1 MLLKSEGFYC
11 SPERIQDLNQA
22 TPASQANNIVRPEQN
37 EQDFLTRLSSINT
50 DEFKRSLTGIKR
62 GVEREALRVNPQ
74 GGLATTAHQEALG
87 APLSHETITTD
98 FSEALLEFITPPE
111 TSVKRTLSQLA
122 DIHKYVQQSIG
133 EERLWPLSMPCFVSK
148 ETAIPIAR
156 YGTSNVAQ
164 MKEVYR
170 KGLHNRYGSMMQ
182 VIAGVHF
189 NWSLPDEFWQLW
201 CQSQGVH
208 FNKGTV
214 SNAYFDLIRNFKRL
228 AWLVPYLYGA
238 SPALCKSFLAGK
250 EQKFDF
256 KLLGKGT
263 LYLPY
268 ATSLRMSDLGY
279 TNSEQSA
286 LNICYNDLDSY
297 VKTVRA
303 AINTP
308 SESYAKF
315 ASGENGEWQQL
326 NANVLQIENE
336 LYSPIR
342 PKQVA
347 KSLEKPSD
355 ALADRGVSY
364 IEVRALDVNPFSSI
378 GIKSEQFYFLDVFL
392 LYCLLTPSQKFEASA
407 YAEANSNL
415 TKVVLEGRKP
425 GLLLLDNS
433 EEKTLQIWGRALF
446 EDFALIAKVLDEA
459 NGTDWHS
466 EAVKSELE
474 KINNPDLTPSARWLN
489 ELLTNNVDNSSFGL
503 LKAAEY
509 KAHALEFDYLHL
521 TKETFEQQ
529 AKDSIAEREAVE
541 ASDSQDFASFI
552 KEYFAQAN
560 K

>member
-1 MLLKSEGFYC
+1 M
-11 SPERIQDLNQA
+11 NQA
-22 TPASQANNIVRPEQN
+22 IPAAQQSFQS
-37 EQDFLTRLSSINT
+37 RLSSLNT
-50 DEFKRSLTGIKR
+50 QAFKRSLMGIRR

-74 GGLATTAHQEALG
+74 GGLASTPHQAALG

-111 TSVKRTLSQLA
+111 TSVKTTLSQLA

-156 YGTSNVAQ
+156 YGSSNVAQ

-201 CQSQGVH
+201 CKLQGLE
-208 FNKGTV
+208 FNKHTV
-214 SNAYFDLIRNFKRL
+214 SDAYFDLVRNFKRL

-256 KLLGKGT
+256 KTLGKGT

-286 LNICYNDLDSY
+286 LNICYNDLESY
-297 VKTVRA
+297 VKTVRT

-308 SESYAKF
+308 SERYKRF
-315 ASGENGEWQQL
+315 ACGENGEWQQL
-326 NANVLQIENE
+326 NSNVLQIENE

-392 LYCLLTPSQKFEASA
+392 LYCLLTPSQKFEMSA

-425 GLLLLDNS
+425 GLMLSDCQQH
-433 EEKTLQIWGRALF
+433 KTLQDWSHSLF
-446 EDFALIAKVLDEA
+446 KEFAMIAQLLDEA
-459 NGTDWHS
+459 NSSDSHS
-466 EAVKSELE
+466 KALELE
-474 KINNPDLTPSARWLN
+474 LQKIQDPDLTPSARWLN
-489 ELLTNNVDNSSFGL
+489 ELLENDIDNSRHGL
-503 LKAAEY
+503 QKAAEY
-509 KAHALEFDYLHL
+509 KAHAAEFDYLYM
-521 TKETFEQQ
+521 TEDTFAQQ
-529 AKDSIAEREAVE
+529 AKDSIEEREKIE
-541 ASDSQDFASFI
+541 AADNLAFDEFI